1 MKFERKM
8 NFEAYIDKIN
18 RNVLTIKTMK
28 MVSFYIIYTYLRIEI

>member
-1 MKFERKM
+1 M